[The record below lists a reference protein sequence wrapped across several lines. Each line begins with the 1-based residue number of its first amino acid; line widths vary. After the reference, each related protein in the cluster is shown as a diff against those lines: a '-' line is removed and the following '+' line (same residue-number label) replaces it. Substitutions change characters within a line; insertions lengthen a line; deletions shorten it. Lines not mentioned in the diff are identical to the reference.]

1 MGHHVT
7 TSPHPKRSA
16 YLEGLRCIQCD
27 ERHPVADHPQGC
39 PSCAARGRNSN
50 LFCVYGDAAPAH
62 QRYPYT
68 GVPALGQGE
77 TPLLPVDRQPHV
89 WVKNEAA
96 NPTGSHKDRFSAFV
110 TAHAR
115 ASGYRGVVVGSSGN
129 AGLSMAVYAAAAGLR
144 CTVAGFDWLPD
155 RVRTYLTGFGAEV
168 RTFATD
174 RERVALVQEL
184 AGEPGTLAVS
194 NVTHPVVGSNC
205 FGIEG
210 YKRISW
216 EIVDQA
222 PEPVRHVILPSSRGD
237 LAWGVHRGFV
247 EVAEQRGLPIPRL
260 HLVEPYPR
268 LSAVL
273 DGASLTDRFPGDF
286 GRLSSIAG
294 DGTTVQA
301 HRAVTCSKG
310 SAVVVSDAVADEWF
324 QRLCRR
330 GHVWE
335 RSSVTVFAALDGLR
349 AQGRLGE
356 GEPTV
361 LIATSHLFKGF

>member
-1 MGHHVT
+1 MTTPPHHPT
-7 TSPHPKRSA
+7 RSP

-27 ERHPVADHPQGC
+27 ERHPVADRPRGC

-50 LFCVYGDAAPAH
+50 LFCVYADAAPAD
-62 QRYPYT
+62 QRYPYLE
-68 GVPALGQGE
+68 VPALGQGE
-77 TPLLPVDRQPHV
+77 TPMLPVDGQPNV

-96 NPTGSHKDRFSAFV
+96 NPTGSHKDRFSAFA

-115 ASGYRGVVVGSSGN
+115 ACGYRGVVIGSSGN
-129 AGLSMAVYAAAAGLR
+129 AGLSMAAYAAAAGLR
-144 CTVAGFDWLPD
+144 CTVAGFDSLPD
-155 RVRTYLTGFGAEV
+155 RVRSYLTGFGAEV

-174 RERVALVQEL
+174 RERVALVEEL
-184 AGEPGTLAVS
+184 AAAPDTLAVS
-194 NVTHPVVGSNC
+194 NITHPVVGSSC

-216 EIVDQA
+216 EIADRA

-237 LAWGVHRGFV
+237 LAWGVHRGFA
-247 EVAEQRGLPIPRL
+247 EVAEQRGLPVPRL

-301 HRAVTCSKG
+301 HRAVTRSKG

-324 QRLCRR
+324 SRLCRR

-335 RSSVTVFAALDGLR
+335 RSSATVFAALDTLR
-349 AQGRLGE
+349 ARGRLTE